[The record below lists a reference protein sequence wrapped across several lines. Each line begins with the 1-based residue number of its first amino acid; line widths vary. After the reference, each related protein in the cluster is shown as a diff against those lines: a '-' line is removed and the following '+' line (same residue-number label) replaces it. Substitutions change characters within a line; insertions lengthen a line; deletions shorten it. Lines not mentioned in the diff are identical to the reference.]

1 MAMDEKLSFEQALV
15 RLEEIVE
22 QLDAGE
28 IALEQALALFEEGS
42 QLRTFCEQQLA
53 EAEAVVEQLT
63 QPAAEKMCEESGT
76 SGGNGEPEPGAPE
89 TLFGDDQ

>member
-1 MAMDEKLSFEQALV
+1 MAKDDKLTFEQALV

-22 QLDAGE
+22 KLDQGD

-42 QLRTFCEQQLA
+42 KLRAFCEQQLA

-63 QPAAEKMCEESGT
+63 APEAESDGKSEA
-76 SGGNGEPEPGAPE
+76 EPTAPE

>member
-1 MAMDEKLSFEQALV
+1 MATDDKLTFEQALV

-22 QLDAGE
+22 QLDAGD

-42 QLRTFCEQQLA
+42 KLRAFCEQQLA
-53 EAEAVVEQLT
+53 EAEAIVEQLT
-63 QPAAEKMCEESGT
+63 APEAGPGEQSPSEPAV
-76 SGGNGEPEPGAPE
+76 PE